1 MHSQGY
7 FARILRDLLALFLL
21 ASLDAFTEVDARAG
35 SVILGWEP
43 DPDPQVIGYNVYY
56 GSASRDYTNAI
67 SVGAATNATVS
78 GLREGLTYF
87 FAVTAYTW
95 DGLQSDYSAEVSQFM
110 PITDR
115 SRKAFLPV
123 SGAYNGLFF
132 ETNQIRQFSSGFFS
146 LVVSA
151 AGAYS
156 GHVQIGASR
165 SSFHGQLD
173 SWCQAT
179 NLVSQRD
186 SNLLSIGFRIAA
198 DGQPGHIRGQVSNGQ
213 WSAAISADCARFGQ
227 GSLPTP
233 FAGIYTCIVPGVD
246 SDASVPQGYGFGTA
260 RVTSGGTVFF
270 TGALADG
277 TRLTQSATVSQTG
290 LWPFYAALYSGG
302 GALLSW
308 LAFTN
313 RATDDLN
320 GAIVWNKPA
329 IYNTRYYPAGFT
341 NYSHIFGSSYHVP
354 SPPTDPVLELTNP
367 SLAFSGGNLG
377 AGFTNLIALG
387 RSSRVTN
394 QSTNSLTMRFSP
406 PGGTFKGS
414 VVNPDTG
421 RTLPFSGAVFQ
432 KVPAGYGFLLDTN
445 RSASV
450 LLLGL

>member
-7 FARILRDLLALFLL
+7 FARILRDVLALLFL
-21 ASLDAFTEVDARAG
+21 ASLGAFTEADLRAG

-43 DPDPQVIGYNVYY
+43 DLDPSVVGYDVYY
-56 GSASRDYTNAI
+56 GPASRYYSNAV
-67 SVGAATNATVS
+67 SVGPATNATVS
-78 GLREGLTYF
+78 GLREGVTYF
-87 FAVTAYTW
+87 FAVAAYTW
-95 DGLQSDYSAEVSQFM
+95 EGLQSDYSAEVSQFI

-146 LVVSA
+146 LMVSA
-151 AGAYS
+151 SGAYS
-156 GHVQIGASR
+156 GHVQIGGSR

-179 NLVSQRD
+179 NLVSQPD

-198 DGQPGHIRGQVSNGQ
+198 DGQPGHIRGQVSDGQ
-213 WSAAISADCARFGQ
+213 WSADISADCARFGR
-227 GSLPTP
+227 GSLAAP
-233 FAGIYTCIVPGVD
+233 FTGIYTCILPGVD
-246 SDASVPQGYGFGTA
+246 SNPSVPQGYGFGTA
-260 RVTSGGTVFF
+260 RVTSGGAVSFA
-270 TGALADG
+270 GVLADG
-277 TRLTQSATVSQTG
+277 TRLTQSATVSQSG
-290 LWPFYAALYSGG
+290 FWPFYAALYSGG

-313 RATDDLN
+313 QASDDLN

-329 IYNTRYYPAGFT
+329 ISNARYYPAGFT
-341 NYSHIFGSSYHVP
+341 NYSHVFGSSYHVP
-354 SPPTDPVLELTNP
+354 SPPTDTVLELTNP
-367 SLAFSGGNLG
+367 SVAFFGGNLG

-394 QSTNSLTMRFSP
+394 QSTNTLAMSFSR

-414 VVNPDTG
+414 VVNPYTG
-421 RTLPFSGAVFQ
+421 RSLPFSGAVFQ